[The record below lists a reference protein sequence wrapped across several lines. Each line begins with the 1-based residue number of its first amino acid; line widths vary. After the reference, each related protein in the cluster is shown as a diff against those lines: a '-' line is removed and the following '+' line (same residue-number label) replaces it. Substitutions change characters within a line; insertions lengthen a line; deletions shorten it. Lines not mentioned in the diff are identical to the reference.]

1 MAFDWDNAKGIATQ
15 QTRDD
20 DTNANRTYSGRFGTF
35 DDNNPATRGTN
46 QISTPSQTAAPSKY
60 DQFYDLTR
68 ADWEATQSYRDQMR
82 NRLVNQTTDTSIID
96 ATENEIQYMQ
106 ANALDMQQRAQE
118 RYGMRATGATALAAN
133 RQMGLDI
140 SRGQTQMMT
149 NAYDLQKDLNDS
161 ALANLAGFNT
171 QQTGRALGLMG
182 DAVTMESGRL
192 GLASQMRTDWRQR
205 RSQAISDTVG
215 LGARVAAGG
224 YFG

>member
-1 MAFDWDNAKGIATQ
+1 MAYGYSKTSETDEALGGGNLYRQFDEGNSNMRDNPSSNVSGSGTQAVAPAKNKA
-15 QTRDD
+15 
-20 DTNANRTYSGRFGTF
+20 
-35 DDNNPATRGTN
+35 
-46 QISTPSQTAAPSKY
+46 

-96 ATENEIQYMQ
+96 AAENEMQYMQ
-106 ANALDMQQRAQE
+106 GNALDMQQRAQE
-118 RYGMRATGATALAAN
+118 RYGIQATGATALAAN

-182 DAVTMESGRL
+182 DAVQMESSRL
-192 GLASQMRTDWRQR
+192 KLGSQMRTDWRQR
-205 RSQAISDTVG
+205 RSQGVSDIVG
-215 LGARVAAGG
+215 LGTRVATGG